1 MTWKKLRPYVY
12 MTVLTE
18 AVGALAGFLT
28 RDGVKQFE
36 AVPKS
41 ELTPPNI
48 VFPIVWSILFF
59 LMAVGAGRI
68 ISLPKSENR
77 TAALGVFAIQLA
89 VNFFWSLFFF
99 NLQAYGFSLLWL
111 LILWALIVL
120 MIYRFAL
127 VDRKAAYIQIP
138 YLLWVTFA
146 AYLNFAVWRLNG

>member
-1 MTWKKLRPYVY
+1 MNWKRLKPYVY

-41 ELTPPNI
+41 ELTPPSI

-68 ISLPKSENR
+68 ISSPKSENR

-99 NLQAYGFSLLWL
+99 NLQVYGFSLLWL
-111 LILWALIVL
+111 LILWVLIIL
-120 MIYRFAL
+120 MIYKFSL
-127 VDRKAAYIQIP
+127 VDKKAAWLQIP